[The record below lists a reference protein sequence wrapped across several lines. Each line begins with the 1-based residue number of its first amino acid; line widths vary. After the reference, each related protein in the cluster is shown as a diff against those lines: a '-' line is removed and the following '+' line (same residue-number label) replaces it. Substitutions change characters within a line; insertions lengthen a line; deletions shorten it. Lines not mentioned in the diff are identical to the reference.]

1 MSLFL
6 PLAVVFGLAVLLPL
20 LVRVMGRNA
29 GYVGAAVL
37 AGSAAWLSVP
47 TRAVL
52 DGTPVTESV
61 DWLPGIGVELALRLD
76 AVGLVFAWVVLGIGV
91 GVLAYAARYFPAGS
105 TQVSRYLSL
114 LSFFAGAMLGLVLAD
129 DLIVLFVF
137 WELTSISSFFL
148 IGGLGE
154 GKAGATRAFIVTAV
168 GGLALLAAGALL
180 SVVAGTT
187 SLAGILASSEAV
199 AASPLTPAAIVL
211 LLLAAF
217 TKSAQ
222 FPFHFWLPG
231 AMVAPTPVSTYLH
244 AATMVKAG
252 IYLLFRFTPL
262 FAGEPLWTYPL
273 VLVGLGT
280 AVFAAVV
287 AVKAHDLK
295 SLLAYSTVSQLGLLT
310 GLIGIGTPLAL
321 ATAGLHVLAHSLFK
335 ATLFMTVGIVQHETG
350 TRDLRELGGLRRQL
364 PITALAGGLA
374 AASMAGLP
382 PLLGFVSKEEAF
394 AAFAGAGGPAWLAP
408 TATTLAVLAS
418 IGTFT
423 YSARYYLRT
432 FEGSVRTPAHR
443 APTLFAL
450 PPLVTAVLGLALALV
465 VPVLDDV
472 VNAVSR
478 DTTGVLY
485 DLRLAL
491 WHGFTLPLALSA
503 VVVGVGGLLVWRARE
518 VERFQQRTAGPSGAE
533 AYDRLYAATLSFGA
547 TIGRPAASNRLS
559 VHLTP
564 VLVAA
569 VVLGAT
575 LTIAM
580 LPAQLAPGAETRF
593 GDWLT
598 IVLIASAVLGV
609 VTARTRLGAIA
620 TLGLTGFL
628 VAVWF
633 AQLGAP
639 DLALTQLLVETLTV
653 ALVVVVFRRL
663 PISFARGGRPRQI
676 GAIALAAIVGTAMA
690 SATFLLAGRRERSEI
705 GTTLLERGPSLTG
718 GDNVVNTIL
727 VDFRA
732 LDTLGEVTVLAV
744 AAAAIVSLVR
754 FSSYRPVP
762 QPGKIA
768 EADVDEHVRRWAG
781 SGVIDSAVLRTG
793 NLLLAP
799 AMFLASLWLLWRG
812 HNAVGGGFIG
822 GLAAGAA
829 VVLLYFARGHERIW
843 QSRLLRTMP
852 LVGSGVVI
860 ASGYGLVGLAL
871 TGGYLPGGK
880 LEIPLYGAVAA
891 SLIFDIGVYLIV
903 IGIVVAILR
912 HLGQGFPE
920 EAEAP
925 RDAPHPDELDAPIG
939 QPSEEQAAP
948 SRSAVGEPGTSS
960 ATAAGEPGTSS
971 ATTLGERGRTGTGP
985 DDHGSSDTGV
995 QP

>member
-1 MSLFL
+1 MAVSLFL
-6 PLAVVFGLAVLLPL
+6 PLAAVFGLAAVLPV
-20 LVRVMGRNA
+20 LVRVLDRNA
-29 GYVGAAVL
+29 GYVGAAVM

-52 DGTPVTESV
+52 DGAPVTESV
-61 DWLPGIGVELALRLD
+61 DWLPSVGVELALRLD
-76 AVGLVFAWVVLGIGV
+76 SVALLFAWVVLGIGV
-91 GVLAYAARYFPAGS
+91 AVFTYTARYFPAGS
-105 TQVSRYLSL
+105 PAVGRYLSL

-129 DLIVLFVF
+129 DIIVLFLF

-154 GKAGATRAFIVTAV
+154 GKAGATRAFIITAL
-168 GGLALLAAGALL
+168 GGLALLAAGILL
-180 SVVAGTT
+180 SVITDTT
-187 SLAGILASSEAV
+187 SLHQILSSSEVV
-199 AASPLTPAAIVL
+199 AASPLLSTAIVL

-364 PITALAGGLA
+364 PLTALAGGLA
-374 AASMAGLP
+374 AASMAGLA

-394 AAFAGAGGPAWLAP
+394 AAFAGAGGPAWLGP

-423 YSARYYLRT
+423 YSARYYLGT
-432 FEGSVRTPAHR
+432 FEGPVRTPAHR
-443 APTLFAL
+443 AATAFTL
-450 PPLVTAVLGLALALV
+450 PPLVTAVLGLVLALTV
-465 VPVLDDV
+465 DIFDDV

-485 DLRLAL
+485 DLHLAL

-503 VVVGVGGLLVWRARE
+503 VVVGTGSVLVWRARE
-518 VERFQQRTAGPSGAE
+518 VERFQQRTTGPSGAE
-533 AYDRLYAATLSFGA
+533 AYDRIYAATLSLGGM
-547 TIGRPAASNRLS
+547 IGRPAASNRLS
-559 VHLTP
+559 VHLVP
-564 VLVAA
+564 VLGVA
-569 VVLGAT
+569 VVLGVA
-575 LTIAM
+575 LTIAT
-580 LPAQLAPGAETRF
+580 LPGQLAPGPATRL

-598 IVLIASAVLGV
+598 VVLIASAVIGV

-663 PISFARGGRPRQI
+663 PISFSRGGRPRQI
-676 GAIALAAIVGTAMA
+676 GAIALAATVGTALA
-690 SATFLLAGRRERSEI
+690 SATFLLAGRRERAAI

-732 LDTLGEVTVLAV
+732 LDTLGEITVLAV
-744 AAAAIVSLVR
+744 AASAIVGLVR
-754 FSSYRPVP
+754 YSAYRPVP
-762 QPGKIA
+762 PPGAIG
-768 EADVDEHVRRWAG
+768 EADADEHVRQWAG
-781 SGVIDSAVLRTG
+781 SGVIDSSVLRTG
-793 NLLLAP
+793 NLLLVP
-799 AMFLASLWLLWRG
+799 VMFLASLWLLWRG

-852 LVGSGVVI
+852 LVGSGVVV

-871 TGGYLPGGK
+871 TGAYLPGGK
-880 LEIPLYGAVAA
+880 IPIPLYGEVAA

-903 IGIVVAILR
+903 VGIVVAIIR

-920 EAEAP
+920 EPEAP
-925 RDAPHPDELDAPIG
+925 RRAPHPD
-939 QPSEEQAAP
+939 
-948 SRSAVGEPGTSS
+948 AVGTPLEQLVEG
-960 ATAAGEPGTSS
+960 
-971 ATTLGERGRTGTGP
+971 
-985 DDHGSSDTGV
+985 GSSSDGTV
-995 QP
+995 RR

>member
-1 MSLFL
+1 MAVSLFL
-6 PLAVVFGLAVLLPL
+6 PLAAVFGLAAVLPV
-20 LVRVMGRNA
+20 LVRVLDRNA
-29 GYVGAAVL
+29 GYVGAAVM

-61 DWLPGIGVELALRLD
+61 DWLPSVGVELALRLD
-76 AVGLVFAWVVLGIGV
+76 AVGLLFAWVVLGIGV
-91 GVLAYAARYFPAGS
+91 GVFAYTARYFPAGS
-105 TQVSRYLSL
+105 PAVGRYLSL

-129 DLIVLFVF
+129 DIIVLFLF
-137 WELTSISSFFL
+137 WELTSVSSFFL

-154 GKAGATRAFIVTAV
+154 GKAGATRAFIITAL
-168 GGLALLAAGALL
+168 GGLALLAAGILL
-180 SVVAGTT
+180 SVITGTT
-187 SLAGILASSEAV
+187 SLHAILASTDTV
-199 AASPLTPAAIVL
+199 GASPLLSTAIVL

-262 FAGEPLWTYPL
+262 FGGEPRWTYPL

-287 AVKAHDLK
+287 AVKANDLK

-394 AAFAGAGGPAWLAP
+394 AAFGGAGGPTWLAP

-423 YSARYYLRT
+423 YSARYYLGT
-432 FEGSVRTPAHR
+432 FEGPVRTPAHR
-443 APTLFAL
+443 ASAAFSL
-450 PPLVTAVLGLALALV
+450 PPLVTAVLGLGLALA
-465 VPVLDDV
+465 VPVLDDL

-485 DLRLAL
+485 DLHLAL
-491 WHGFTLPLALSA
+491 WHGFTQPLALSA
-503 VVVGVGGLLVWRARE
+503 IVVGAGSVLVWRARD
-518 VERFQQRTAGPSGAE
+518 VERLQQRATGPSGAE
-533 AYDRLYAATLSFGA
+533 AYDRLYAATLSLGGV
-547 TIGRPAASNRLS
+547 IGRPAASNRLS

-564 VLVAA
+564 VLTAA
-569 VVLGAT
+569 VVLGVA
-575 LTIAM
+575 LTIAT
-580 LPAQLAPGAETRF
+580 LPAQLAAGPATRL

-598 IVLIASAVLGV
+598 VVLIASAVIGV

-663 PISFARGGRPRQI
+663 PISFSRGGRPRQI
-676 GAIALAAIVGTAMA
+676 GAVALAATVGTALA
-690 SATFLLAGRRERSEI
+690 SATFLLAGRRERSAI

-732 LDTLGEVTVLAV
+732 LDTLGEITVLAI
-744 AAAAIVSLVR
+744 AASAIVGLVR
-754 FSSYRPVP
+754 YSAYRPVP
-762 QPGKIA
+762 PPGA
-768 EADVDEHVRRWAG
+768 TGEADADEHVRQWAG
-781 SGVIDSAVLRTG
+781 SGVIDSSVLRTG

-799 AMFLASLWLLWRG
+799 VMFLASLWLLWRG

-852 LVGSGVVI
+852 LVGSGLVI
-860 ASGYGLVGLAL
+860 ASGYGLVGLAV

-880 LEIPLYGAVAA
+880 LPIPLYGDVAA

-903 IGIVVAILR
+903 VGIVVAIIR

-920 EAEAP
+920 EPEAP
-925 RDAPHPDELDAPIG
+925 RRVPHPN
-939 QPSEEQAAP
+939 EQV
-948 SRSAVGEPGTSS
+948 R
-960 ATAAGEPGTSS
+960 
-971 ATTLGERGRTGTGP
+971 R
-985 DDHGSSDTGV
+985 
-995 QP
+995 

>member
-20 LVRVMGRNA
+20 LVRVMDRDA
-29 GYVGAAVL
+29 GYVGAAAL

-52 DGTPVTESV
+52 DGSPVTESV
-61 DWLPGIGVELALRLD
+61 AWLPGVGVELSLRLD

-91 GVLAYAARYFPAGS
+91 AVLSYTARYFSAGS
-105 TQVSRYLSL
+105 PAVSRYLSL
-114 LSFFAGAMLGLVLAD
+114 LSFFAGSMLGLVLAD
-129 DLIVLFVF
+129 DIILLFVF
-137 WELTSISSFFL
+137 WELTSVSSFFL

-154 GKAGATRAFIVTAV
+154 GKQGATRAFIVTAV

-180 SVVAGTT
+180 AVAAGTT
-187 SLAGILASSEAV
+187 SLAGILTSAEAIS
-199 AASPLTPAAIVL
+199 ASPLTPAAIVL

-262 FAGEPLWTYPL
+262 FADEPLWTYPL
-273 VLVGLGT
+273 VLIGLGT

-408 TATTLAVLAS
+408 TSTTLAVLAS

-423 YSARYYLRT
+423 YSARYYLGT
-432 FEGSVRTPAHR
+432 FEGAVRTPAHR
-443 APTLFAL
+443 PPTTFAL
-450 PPLVTAVLGLALALV
+450 PPLVTSVLGLGFGLV
-465 VPVLDDV
+465 VWVLDDV

-485 DLRLAL
+485 DLHLAL
-491 WHGFTLPLALSA
+491 WHGFKLPLALSA
-503 VVVGVGGLLVWRARE
+503 IVVGAGSLLVWRAHD
-518 VERFQQRTAGPSGAE
+518 VERFQERTTGPSGAG
-533 AYDRLYAATLSFGA
+533 AYDRLYAATLSLGA
-547 TIGRPAASNRLS
+547 WIGRPAASNRLS
-559 VHLTP
+559 VHLAP
-564 VLVAA
+564 VLTVAI
-569 VVLGAT
+569 VLGAT
-575 LTIAM
+575 LTIAT
-580 LPAQLAPGAETRF
+580 LPAQLAPGPATRL

-598 IVLIASAVLGV
+598 IALIASAVAGV
-609 VTARTRLGAIA
+609 VTARTRIGAIA

-639 DLALTQLLVETLTV
+639 DLALTQMLVETLTV

-663 PISFARGGRPRQI
+663 PISFSRGGRLRQL
-676 GAIALAAIVGTAMA
+676 GAIALAVTVGSTL
-690 SATFLLAGRRERSEI
+690 ATVTYLLAGRRERSEI
-705 GTTLLERGPSLTG
+705 GTTLLETGPSLTG

-732 LDTLGEVTVLAV
+732 LDTLGEITVLAV
-744 AAAAIVSLVR
+744 AAAAIVGLIRYSA
-754 FSSYRPVP
+754 YRPVP
-762 QPGKIA
+762 PPGQID
-768 EADVDEHVRRWAG
+768 EADVDEHVRQWAG
-781 SGVIDSAVLRTG
+781 SGVIDSAVLRTA

-799 AMFLASLWLLWRG
+799 LMFAASLWLLWRG

-822 GLAAGAA
+822 GLAASAA

-852 LVGSGVVI
+852 LVGSGVVV

-880 LEIPLYGAVAA
+880 LVIPLYGEVAA

-903 IGIVVAILR
+903 VGIVVAIIR

-920 EAEAP
+920 EPEAP
-925 RDAPHPDELDAPIG
+925 RDAPHPDQLG
-939 QPSEEQAAP
+939 TPSDQAARSQAPGDPGARPRRP
-948 SRSAVGEPGTSS
+948 SAQERGAQRSA
-960 ATAAGEPGTSS
+960 
-971 ATTLGERGRTGTGP
+971 
-985 DDHGSSDTGV
+985 DTGA
-995 QP
+995 PR

>member
-1 MSLFL
+1 MAVSLFL
-6 PLAVVFGLAVLLPL
+6 PLAAVFGLAAVLPV
-20 LVRVMGRNA
+20 LVRVLDRNA
-29 GYVGAAVL
+29 GYVGAAVM

-52 DGTPVTESV
+52 DGAPVTESV
-61 DWLPGIGVELALRLD
+61 DWLPSVGVELALRLD
-76 AVGLVFAWVVLGIGV
+76 SVALLFAWVVLGIGV
-91 GVLAYAARYFPAGS
+91 AVFTYTARYFPAGS
-105 TQVSRYLSL
+105 PAVGRYLSL

-129 DLIVLFVF
+129 DIIVLFLF

-154 GKAGATRAFIVTAV
+154 GKAGATRAFIITAL
-168 GGLALLAAGALL
+168 GGLALLAAGILL
-180 SVVAGTT
+180 SVITDTT
-187 SLAGILASSEAV
+187 SLHQILSSSEVV
-199 AASPLTPAAIVL
+199 AASPLLSTAIVL

-287 AVKAHDLK
+287 AVKARPQVPARVLDRQPARAPDRTDRHRHPVGAGDGRAPRAGARAVQGHAVHDGGHRRARDRHPR
-295 SLLAYSTVSQLGLLT
+295 SPGARWSA
-310 GLIGIGTPLAL
+310 PPA
-321 ATAGLHVLAHSLFK
+321 AAH
-335 ATLFMTVGIVQHETG
+335 
-350 TRDLRELGGLRRQL
+350 R
-364 PITALAGGLA
+364 AGGWARGCCLDGRA
-374 AASMAGLP
+374 A

-394 AAFAGAGGPAWLAP
+394 AAFAGAGGPAWLGP

-418 IGTFT
+418 IGTFA
-423 YSARYYLRT
+423 YSARYYLGT
-432 FEGSVRTPAHR
+432 FEGPVRTPAHR
-443 APTLFAL
+443 AATAFTL
-450 PPLVTAVLGLALALV
+450 PPLVTAVLGLVLALTV
-465 VPVLDDV
+465 DIFDDV

-485 DLRLAL
+485 DLHLAL

-503 VVVGVGGLLVWRARE
+503 VVVGTGSVLVWRARE
-518 VERFQQRTAGPSGAE
+518 VERFQQRTTGPSGAE
-533 AYDRLYAATLSFGA
+533 AYDRIYAATLSLGGM
-547 TIGRPAASNRLS
+547 IGRPAASNRLS
-559 VHLTP
+559 VHLVP
-564 VLVAA
+564 VLGVA
-569 VVLGAT
+569 VVLGVA
-575 LTIAM
+575 LTIAT
-580 LPAQLAPGAETRF
+580 LPGQLAPGPATRL

-598 IVLIASAVLGV
+598 VVLIASAVIGV

-663 PISFARGGRPRQI
+663 PISFSRGGRPRQI
-676 GAIALAAIVGTAMA
+676 GAIALAATVGTALA
-690 SATFLLAGRRERSEI
+690 SATFLLAGRRERAAI

-732 LDTLGEVTVLAV
+732 LDTLGEITVLAV
-744 AAAAIVSLVR
+744 AASAIVGLVR
-754 FSSYRPVP
+754 YSAYRPVP
-762 QPGKIA
+762 PPGAIG
-768 EADVDEHVRRWAG
+768 EADADEHVRQWAG
-781 SGVIDSAVLRTG
+781 SGVIDSSVLRTG
-793 NLLLAP
+793 NLLLVP
-799 AMFLASLWLLWRG
+799 VMFLASLWLLWRG

-852 LVGSGVVI
+852 LVGSGVVV

-871 TGGYLPGGK
+871 TGAYLPGGK
-880 LEIPLYGAVAA
+880 IPIPLYGEVAA

-903 IGIVVAILR
+903 VGIVVAIIR

-920 EAEAP
+920 EPEAP
-925 RDAPHPDELDAPIG
+925 RRAPHPD
-939 QPSEEQAAP
+939 
-948 SRSAVGEPGTSS
+948 AVGTPLEQLVEG
-960 ATAAGEPGTSS
+960 
-971 ATTLGERGRTGTGP
+971 
-985 DDHGSSDTGV
+985 GSSSDGTV
-995 QP
+995 RR